1 MRTDDLNKEQQQ
13 AVEAGKGNHLV
24 LAGAGSGK
32 TRVLVHRIAW
42 LIQQQRVFPD
52 SILAV
57 TFTNKAAR
65 EMKERVTKT
74 LGHPS
79 ACHWIGTFHSICL
92 KLLRFHYKEAGLIRD
107 FQVID
112 SAEQKTLIKRVVE
125 GLNLDDKRWPTKT
138 VQSYINSWKEQGLRS
153 HQVRLDNDWAKEKIL
168 QIYIQYEKVAQQEHL
183 VDFAELL
190 LRTYE
195 MLSNNSSLQRHYH
208 RKFRHI
214 LIDEFQD
221 TNRMQCALIQLLK
234 SKDNQVM
241 AVGDEDQ
248 SIYSWRGARVENILN
263 FNKLFP
269 NTSVHYL
276 EQNYRST
283 NPILE
288 AANAVISHNKSR
300 LGKKLWTNITSDEP
314 IHFYQAI
321 DDEDEVCFVVDTIKK
336 HQEEGN
342 SLADCAVFYR
352 VNALSRIFEEK
363 LVHERIPY
371 RIYGGL
377 RFYDRAEIKHTLAY
391 MRLIANRHS
400 YDSFIRIVNMPR
412 RGIGSQTLE
421 NIIKTADTHQLSLW
435 QATKRI
441 IEERPNQ
448 KHLSNFIQLID
459 SMDSKIEDLPL
470 GEKTAYVIK
479 LSGLND
485 FYKATKDK
493 QSCLEN
499 LAELVHA
506 ASAFSVD
513 KSKET
518 MAQFLNNVNL
528 EAGGEQAKE
537 YQDAVQLMT
546 VHSAKGLE
554 FPIVFMV
561 GMEDGLFP
569 LGSASIERDDLEE
582 ERRLCYVGITRAK
595 RTLYLSCAEVRLL
608 YGNKASDPVSRFV
621 EEIPP
626 DLLHQINVPKKKV
639 DSFYP
644 PPLIKM
650 GQRVMHSSFGYG
662 VVKGMDGEGE
672 FARVNVDFETEGQ
685 KWLVL
690 QYANL
695 QLL

>member
-1 MRTDDLNKEQQQ
+1 MRLADLNKEQRK

-42 LIQQQRVFPD
+42 LIQQQKIFPD

-57 TFTNKAAR
+57 TFTNKAAK
-65 EMKERVTKT
+65 EMKNRVAQT
-74 LGHPS
+74 LGRP
-79 ACHWIGTFHSICL
+79 AAYNWIGTFHSICHR
-92 KLLRFHYKEAGLIRD
+92 LLRLHYKEAGLIRD
-107 FQVID
+107 FHIID
-112 SAEQKTLIKRVVE
+112 SSEQKTLIKRVMKE
-125 GLNLDDKRWPTKT
+125 LELDDKRWPTKT
-138 VQSYINSWKEQGLRS
+138 VQSYINLWKEQGLRS
-153 HQVRLDNDWAKEKIL
+153 HQVKLTNDWAQEKIL
-168 QIYIQYEKVAQQEHL
+168 QIYIQYEKIAQQEHL

-190 LRTYE
+190 LRVYE
-195 MLSNNSSLQRHYH
+195 MLSSNSSLRKHYH
-208 RKFRHI
+208 KKFRHI

-221 TNRMQCALIQLLK
+221 TNSMQCALIQLLK

-263 FNKLFP
+263 FNELFP
-269 NTSVHYL
+269 DTSVHYL

-283 NPILE
+283 NPILD
-288 AANAVISHNKSR
+288 AANAVISHNESR
-300 LGKKLWTNITSDEP
+300 RDKKLWTSISSNEP

-321 DDEDEVCFVVDTIKK
+321 DDEDEVGFVIDTIKK
-336 HQEEGN
+336 HQEEGK
-342 SLADCAVFYR
+342 SLSDCAVFYR

-363 LVHERIPY
+363 LIREKIPY

-377 RFYDRAEIKHTLAY
+377 RFYDRAEIKNVLAY
-391 MRLIANRHS
+391 MRLIVNRNS

-421 NIIKTADTHQLSLW
+421 NIIKLADSHQLSLW
-435 QATKRI
+435 QASKHL
-441 IEERPNQ
+441 IEEKPNQ
-448 KHLSNFIQLID
+448 KHLSNFISLID
-459 SMDSKIEDLPL
+459 SMDSKIEDLSL
-470 GEKTAYVIK
+470 GEKTAYIIK
-479 LSGLND
+479 LSGLDD
-485 FYKATKDK
+485 FYKATIDK

-506 ASAFSVD
+506 ANGFSID
-513 KSKET
+513 KSKEA
-518 MAQFLNNVNL
+518 MAEFLNSVNL

-554 FPIVFMV
+554 FPVVFMV
-561 GMEDGLFP
+561 GMEEGLFP
-569 LGSASIERDDLEE
+569 LESATVERDELEE

-595 RTLYLSCAEVRLL
+595 QTLYLSCAEDRRL
-608 YGNKASDPVSRFV
+608 YGSKSYNSVSRFV
-621 EEIPP
+621 EEIPS
-626 DLLHQINVPKKKV
+626 DLLDQINVPKERAN
-639 DSFYP
+639 SFYP

-662 VVKGMDGEGE
+662 VVKAMEGEGKY
-672 FARVNVDFETEGQ
+672 ARVNVDFETEGQ